1 MGAAGFLAGASLL
14 VASTF
19 LVNPYLAV
27 AAIALVSFFNDLAMP
42 GSWATCMD
50 VGGRYV
56 ATLGGAM
63 NMMGNFGGFLSP
75 IVTGTVVER
84 TGSWTG
90 SFYLAAAAYVVGA
103 LCWLALDPVTPLE
116 DPEGEGEA

>member
-1 MGAAGFLAGASLL
+1 MRPVVRPASATRGAALL
-14 VASTF
+14 VVSTF

-27 AAIALVSFFNDLAMP
+27 AAIALVSFFNDLALP

-63 NMMGNFGGFLSP
+63 NMMHRRLPRRS
-75 IVTGTVVER
+75 
-84 TGSWTG
+84 
-90 SFYLAAAAYVVGA
+90 
-103 LCWLALDPVTPLE
+103 
-116 DPEGEGEA
+116 

>member
-1 MGAAGFLAGASLL
+1 
-14 VASTF
+14 VD
-19 LVNPYLAV
+19 PYLAV
-27 AAIALVSFFNDLAMP
+27 AAIALVSFFNDLALP

-75 IVTGTVVER
+75 IVAGYVVER

-90 SFYLAAAAYVVGA
+90 TFYAAAGVYVLGA
-103 LCWLALDPVTPLE
+103 LCWVALDPVTPLE
-116 DPEGEGEA
+116 EQARGAKA